1 MEEMIQ
7 MEREREARAQQR
19 VRRSQTGEN
28 TAINSGER
36 KFQFPSG
43 VKF

>member
-7 MEREREARAQQR
+7 IEREREARAQQR
-19 VRRSQTGEN
+19 LRRSQTGEN

-36 KFQFPSG
+36 NFQFSSG